1 MVKIKQDLLNSIK
14 EFTLMDDPFM
24 TKVFEDDI
32 ERTQLILRIILE
44 NDTIKVKKA
53 STQKRLKNLQGR
65 DLQLDILAEKADGTK
80 FNVEVQNESSGA
92 IPQRARYHMSLLDAK
107 SLPKGEYF
115 DKIP

>member
-1 MVKIKQDLLNSIK
+1 MVKVKQDLLNSIK

-44 NDTIKVKKA
+44 NDTITVKQA

-65 DLQLDILAEKADGTK
+65 DLQLDILAEKALPACLCSEKAG
-80 FNVEVQNESSGA
+80 EGGCA
-92 IPQRARYHMSLLDAK
+92 AAR
-107 SLPKGEYF
+107 
-115 DKIP
+115 

>member
-1 MVKIKQDLLNSIK
+1 
-14 EFTLMDDPFM
+14 MDDPFM

-65 DLQLDILAEKADGTK
+65 DLQLDILLKKLMAPSLMSKYRMKAVAPSLK
-80 FNVEVQNESSGA
+80 EHA
-92 IPQRARYHMSLLDAK
+92 I
-107 SLPKGEYF
+107 
-115 DKIP
+115 I

>member
-65 DLQLDILAEKADGTK
+65 DLQLDILAEKLMAP
-80 FNVEVQNESSGA
+80 SSMSKYRMKAVVPYPKEHA
-92 IPQRARYHMSLLDAK
+92 I
-107 SLPKGEYF
+107 
-115 DKIP
+115 I

>member
-53 STQKRLKNLQGR
+53 SGRLQVQVEQNLSSNYISGIH
-65 DLQLDILAEKADGTK
+65 LIKK
-80 FNVEVQNESSGA
+80 SVEQFIRSVVA
-92 IPQRARYHMSLLDAK
+92 
-107 SLPKGEYF
+107 
-115 DKIP
+115 